1 MLQAI
6 EDVEVELTVVL
17 GQNMMLVKQL
27 LKLGR
32 GAVIEL
38 QESVDSPVKVY
49 ANGELIAKGEIMVSG
64 ENIGIT
70 LIEGAKSYRELGFFK
85 K

>member
-1 MLQAI
+1 MAQAI

-17 GQNMMLVKQL
+17 GQNLMPVKQL

-38 QESVDSPVKVY
+38 QENVDSPVKIF
-49 ANGELIAKGEIMVSG
+49 ANGELIAHGEIIVSG
-64 ENIGIT
+64 ENIGIS
-70 LIEGAKSYRELGFFK
+70 LLQGVKSNRELGFLK